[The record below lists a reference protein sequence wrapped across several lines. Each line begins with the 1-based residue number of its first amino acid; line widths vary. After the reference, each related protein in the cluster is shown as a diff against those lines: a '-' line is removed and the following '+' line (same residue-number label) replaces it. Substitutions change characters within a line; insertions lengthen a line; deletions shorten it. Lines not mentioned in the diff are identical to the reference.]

1 MKTSSLID
9 WLIDSLVI
17 IGLAGI
23 GVYILPLWSPNDPNG
38 LLNKHLANH
47 VGPTLY
53 WVLWLTLYLIHFVII
68 GCLLGSAASW
78 LTRHRKLFI
87 ASLPSVLICLYYV
100 IFKHFQHGF
109 WLVPNAWGWFW
120 IHFVLTGRWFLLVAA
135 SLICARFIL
144 RRRQPN
150 TALEPTPTAP

>member
-1 MKTSSLID
+1 MKSPSTRD
-9 WLIDSLVI
+9 WLIDSVII

-53 WVLWLTLYLIHFVII
+53 WFLWLTLYLIHFAII
-68 GCLLGSAASW
+68 GCLLGSAAGW
-78 LTRHRKLFI
+78 LTRHRELSI
-87 ASLPSVLICLYYV
+87 ASLPSVLLCLFYV
-100 IFKHFQHGF
+100 IVKRFKHGF
-109 WLVPNAWGWFW
+109 WGVPNFLGWFW
-120 IHFVLTGRWFLLVAA
+120 IHFFIIGRWFLLIAA

-150 TALEPTPTAP
+150 KSLQPTATAP